1 MKNEPKSLEAQPHQM
16 KVDKEKFD
24 ALLQRMLKTAPH
36 PEKDLCI
43 KGKAEKVIP
52 AIAPDPRKS

>member
-1 MKNEPKSLEAQPHQM
+1 MKPEPKSPGTQPPHM

-24 ALLQRMLKTAPH
+24 ALLQRMLKTAPK
-36 PEKDLCI
+36 PKKNLRI